1 MFNIHLDEEE
11 KAILLDL
18 VETCIS
24 DLHEEISRTENLDY
38 KTMLKGRKAVLIKLF
53 ESLQVKPS
61 RQIQGS
67 FNT

>member
-1 MFNIHLDEEE
+1 MFNIHLDEDE

-38 KTMLKGRKAVLIKLF
+38 KTMLKGRKAVLVKLF
-53 ESLQVKPS
+53 ESLQEAEQSIHRV
-61 RQIQGS
+61 
-67 FNT
+67 T